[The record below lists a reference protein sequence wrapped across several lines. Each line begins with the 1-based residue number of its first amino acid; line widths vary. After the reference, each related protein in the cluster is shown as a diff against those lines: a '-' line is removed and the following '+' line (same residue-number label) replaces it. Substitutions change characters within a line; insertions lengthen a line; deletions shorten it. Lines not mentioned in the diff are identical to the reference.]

1 MVVGGIGG
9 EAVGGGQGKGEGG
22 AGMSWCEA
30 ERELDAWFGFSLP
43 GFFLRCA
50 RWEVGGVTHGG
61 WLEAGNPASSRPDPD
76 GNQQAHTPNTAC
88 M

>member
-1 MVVGGIGG
+1 MHTTSFGRGDGGQVREGRRGGEANLVVVGGIGG

-43 GFFLRCA
+43 GFF
-50 RWEVGGVTHGG
+50 
-61 WLEAGNPASSRPDPD
+61 
-76 GNQQAHTPNTAC
+76 
-88 M
+88 

>member
-1 MVVGGIGG
+1 VAPWEGGVASRVREGRRGGEANLVVVGGIGG

-43 GFFLRCA
+43 GFF
-50 RWEVGGVTHGG
+50 
-61 WLEAGNPASSRPDPD
+61 
-76 GNQQAHTPNTAC
+76 
-88 M
+88 

>member
-1 MVVGGIGG
+1 VVVGGIGG

-43 GFFLRCA
+43 GFF
-50 RWEVGGVTHGG
+50 
-61 WLEAGNPASSRPDPD
+61 
-76 GNQQAHTPNTAC
+76 
-88 M
+88 